1 MLEVKNVSYSYN
13 KKQWALKDVSF
24 EFYDKGV
31 VGLLGANGAGKST
44 LMNLICGILHPTQ
57 GTISIN
63 DEGITKNRI
72 AYLSNL
78 GFLPQQ
84 PPLYTELTV
93 KEYLLHVADFKN
105 IAPKSVKQAVA
116 KAMEKCG
123 ITHFQ
128 NRLIKNLSGGY
139 QQRVGIAQAIIH
151 SPKIIILD
159 EPTNGL
165 DPRRIIE
172 IRELILDISKDTLIL
187 LSTHIISEIEKTCNR
202 ILVLEEGKL
211 IVNEKLTDFKKL
223 LPKHEFLVELKE
235 KTAEAI
241 SLLNSNSYKV
251 EQISPQQI
259 KVSAKAKTANDI
271 LTLLLANDFAI
282 ESIRP
287 EYTTIE
293 EAYHFI
299 SRKTN

>member
-1 MLEVKNVSYSYN
+1 MIEVKNVSYSYN

-24 EFYDKGV
+24 DLYDKGV

-63 DEGITKNRI
+63 DIVITKNRI

-105 IAPKSVKQAVA
+105 IAKKNIKEAVA

-223 LPKHEFLVELKE
+223 LPKHEFLIELKE

-241 SLLNSNSYKV
+241 SLLNSNNYKV

-271 LTLLLANDFAI
+271 LTLLLAHDFAI

-299 SRKTN
+299 SRKTI

>member
-1 MLEVKNVSYSYN
+1 MLKVKNVSYSYN

-24 EFYDKGV
+24 ELYDKGV

-105 IAPKSVKQAVA
+105 IAPKNVKQAVY

-165 DPRRIIE
+165 DPHRIIE

-187 LSTHIISEIEKTCNR
+187 LSTHIISEIEKTCSR
-202 ILVLEEGKL
+202 ILVLEDGKL
-211 IVNEKLTDFKKL
+211 IVNERLTDFKKL
-223 LPKHEFLVELKE
+223 LPKHELLIELKE

-251 EQISPQQI
+251 EQTSPQQI

-287 EYTTIE
+287 EHTTIE